1 MTGATDSTILC
12 VTPNPALDRTL
23 EIPGLRLGESQRAA
37 AVRVAAGGKGLNVAR
52 SLATLGASPV
62 CMGPLGGAGGRRLV
76 ELAAAEGLESTWT
89 WCEIETRT
97 CVILVDAAAE
107 QATVVNEPGP
117 ALSAQDWA
125 RVCED
130 VLARAAAARD
140 ICVSGSLPPGV
151 AAADLAKLG
160 RALVASG
167 RRPWMDTS
175 GPALAALLD
184 TRGVRVKINREE
196 ASQALGIF
204 LADAAACAAAAR
216 RLLDAGLATVVMTL
230 GADGA
235 VLADADGCWHVGAP
249 AVRTASAVA
258 SGDAFL
264 AGLVSAWTD
273 GLPPPEALRRAV
285 AAGTAN
291 ALAGGGARFSREQF
305 EAVCSRVPEA
315 RKA

>member
-1 MTGATDSTILC
+1 MTGATETAILC

-23 EIPGLRLGESQRAA
+23 EIRELRMGESLRAA

-52 SLATLGASPV
+52 SLTTLGASPV
-62 CMGPLGGAGGRRLV
+62 CMGPVGGASGRRLA
-76 ELAAAEGLESTWT
+76 ELAAAEGLESSWT

-97 CVILVDAAAE
+97 CVILVDTTAE

-117 ALSAQDWA
+117 ALSPEDWA
-125 RVCED
+125 RVSED
-130 VLARAAAARD
+130 VLARAPHAGE

-151 AAADLAKLG
+151 APADLARLG

-175 GPALAALLD
+175 GPALTAVLE
-184 TRGVRVKINREE
+184 TRGARVKINREE
-196 ASQALGIF
+196 ARQALGIP

-230 GADGA
+230 GDQGA
-235 VLADADGCWHVGAP
+235 VLADDGGCWHVDAP
-249 AVRTASAVA
+249 AVRSASAVA

-264 AGLVSAWTD
+264 AGLVSAWIG
-273 GLPPPEALRRAV
+273 GLAPADALRRAV

-291 ALAGGGARFSREQF
+291 ALAGGGARFSREEF
-305 EAVCSRVPEA
+305 DAVLSRVPEG
-315 RKA
+315 RKV